1 MPSKDT
7 WHRDSWTLPE
17 CRIDLE
23 GAGKIGLR
31 SFEKKLKILMFLQK
45 KLLMKNM
52 VLVFLINYIKKGK
65 I

>member
-1 MPSKDT
+1 MPSKDR

-31 SFEKKLKILMFLQK
+31 SFEKKLKILMLFK
-45 KLLMKNM
+45 NLLLNLIAVAVGVILSKN
-52 VLVFLINYIKKGK
+52 
-65 I
+65 